1 MKKIKIMLF
10 LLMLHITKK
19 FLRQRGITIDFKKV
33 MNQFLMGLKYG
44 VPFLL
49 ISFSKSSDTLS
60 EAKTLHFDIVKKEK
74 KLGYIHLKK
83 IKENNTTKFEIK
95 SEVNTKLL
103 FNFKAKSHETYVYKS
118 DTLIYS
124 SIFRTMNNRVKVD
137 QTIYYDNGS
146 YHLRQKNKQKKL
158 NSNIIRCN
166 LVKLFFEKP
175 EGISRVFCDKQ
186 QVYVQITRMNAET
199 YKVKFPDKSYTIF
212 YYNKNR
218 CEAIEAVGSFYHV
231 KLIPEY
237 SI

>member
-1 MKKIKIMLF
+1 
-10 LLMLHITKK
+10 MLHITKQ
-19 FLRQRGITIDFKKV
+19 FLKQQGISIDFKKV
-33 MNQFLMGLKYG
+33 WNRFITGLKYG

-49 ISFSKSSDTLS
+49 ISFTKSSDTSS
-60 EAKTLHFDIVKKEK
+60 EARSLHFDIVKKEK

-103 FNFKAKSHETYVYKS
+103 FNFRAKSQERYEYRG
-118 DTLIYS
+118 DTLVYS

-137 QTIYYDNGS
+137 QTIYYENGS
-146 YHLRQKNKQKKL
+146 YQLRQKNKQQKL

-166 LVKLFFEKP
+166 LVKLFFERP
-175 EGISRVFCDKQ
+175 EGISKVFCDKKR
-186 QVYVQITRMNAET
+186 VYVKIIRMNAET

-212 YYNKNR
+212 YYNDNR

-231 KLIPEY
+231 RLIPKY